1 MSSVTTS
8 DHSAEILAR
17 AINPADGNLPEDAAR
32 SMLEFQLSPDDLDR
46 VNQLAAKARE
56 GTLSPEERAE
66 LDDYER
72 TSAFLE
78 LIQSKAR
85 QSLKSTGLSS

>member
-1 MSSVTTS
+1 MSLVTIP
-8 DHSAEILAR
+8 DHCAEILAR
-17 AINPADGNLPEDAAR
+17 AINPAEGNLSEDAAR
-32 SMLEFQLSPDDLDR
+32 SMLKFKLSPDDLDR

-56 GTLSPEERAE
+56 GALTSEERAE

-72 TSAFLE
+72 TSALLE

-85 QSLKSTGLSS
+85 QSLKSAGLSS

>member
-1 MSSVTTS
+1 MSLVTTP

-17 AINPADGNLPEDAAR
+17 AINPAEGNLPEDAAR
-32 SMLEFQLSPDDLDR
+32 SMLRFQLSPEDLDR
-46 VNQLAAKARE
+46 VNQLVAKARE
-56 GTLSPEERAE
+56 GALTSEERAE

-72 TSAFLE
+72 TSALLE

-85 QSLKSTGLSS
+85 QSLKGAGLSS